1 MAPRV
6 PDGGF
11 YERRERPVVRRG
23 GIIGGGDP
31 KTTDFAEES
40 YPEAA
45 VGDTSHIDVIGKHG
59 TMITATASGGWLQF
73 SPAISE
79 PGVPLGARAR
89 MTWLGTRVTIIVAT
103 WRKAGTERVK

>member
-1 MAPRV
+1 
-6 PDGGF
+6 
-11 YERRERPVVRRG
+11 
-23 GIIGGGDP
+23 
-31 KTTDFAEES
+31 
-40 YPEAA
+40 
-45 VGDTSHIDVIGKHG
+45 
-59 TMITATASGGWLQF
+59 MITATASGGWLQF